1 MKIKIPLNRATL
13 TEKDAGSFKKLVV
26 SDLFLNES
34 LIEKFENKIAKY
46 IGRKHAVAVN
56 SGTSALHMAL
66 MALNVKEKDEVIC
79 PSYTCVALLNAI
91 SYVKAKAKLVDC
103 NFDIKKGDFNISF
116 SDLKKKIS
124 SKTKAIIVPH
134 MFGFPAEIEKIVNL
148 GIPVIEDATQS
159 FGGLYKGK
167 KIGSFGAISI
177 FSTHYSKMITT
188 GTGGVLATDSEDLF
202 KKAKFYGDYEST
214 IVSQRLKGADNYQ
227 VQYNY
232 KNSDLNAVLGISQ
245 LDQINHFIKRRK
257 EIAKIY
263 GKLLKGTAE
272 LPLFSEENIFWRYVI
287 EIKKNPIA
295 VIKEAKK
302 YGIDLGRGVYPP
314 LHQYLKM
321 NDDLFPNTK
330 KALSSLIALP
340 IYPSLTNK
348 EINYL
353 MKILNKI
360 L

>member
-1 MKIKIPLNRATL
+1 
-13 TEKDAGSFKKLVV
+13 
-26 SDLFLNES
+26 
-34 LIEKFENKIAKY
+34 
-46 IGRKHAVAVN
+46 
-56 SGTSALHMAL
+56 
-66 MALNVKEKDEVIC
+66 
-79 PSYTCVALLNAI
+79 
-91 SYVKAKAKLVDC
+91 
-103 NFDIKKGDFNISF
+103 
-116 SDLKKKIS
+116 
-124 SKTKAIIVPH
+124 
-134 MFGFPAEIEKIVNL
+134 MFGFPAEIEKIVGL

-167 KIGSFGAISI
+167 KIGGFGAISI

-188 GTGGVLATDSEDLF
+188 GTGGILATDSEDLF

-214 IVSQRLKGADNYQ
+214 IVSQRLKGVDGYQ
-227 VQYNY
+227 IQYNY

-245 LDQINHFIKRRK
+245 LDQINHFVKRRK

-263 GKLLKGTAE
+263 SKLLRSTIKF
-272 LPLFSEENIFWRYVI
+272 PLFSEENIFWRYVI
-287 EIKKNPIA
+287 ETKKNPIA

-330 KALSSLIALP
+330 KAISSLIALP
-340 IYPSLTNK
+340 IYPSLTDK

-353 MKILNKI
+353 MKVLNKI